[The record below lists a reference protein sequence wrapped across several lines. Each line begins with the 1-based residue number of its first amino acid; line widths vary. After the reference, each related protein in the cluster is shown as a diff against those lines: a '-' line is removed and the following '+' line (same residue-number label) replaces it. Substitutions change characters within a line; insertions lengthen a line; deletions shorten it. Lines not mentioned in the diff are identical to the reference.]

1 MKTHRIKQFLAY
13 LPYAVGLSIVGCGG
27 GGSSLLEKHMADD
40 PNAQAQRRWNTV
52 RGNVKLRVAE
62 QHFKAQRFDEAE
74 AVLREV
80 SQMSPESIGVYKLAV
95 RLYLEQGR
103 LVKAREAI
111 DHALTHP
118 GRDAETEY
126 LAGIVAQRYG
136 ELDAALT
143 HYLAAGSLASD
154 VPEYVLAVAET
165 YVALDEPTAGLDF
178 LEPRLDDFDG
188 CIPMRMLAANICRSL
203 GLKTAAVEHCQ
214 AAIGR
219 DDRNDTTDIEA
230 AMIFQWADQHGE
242 AIALL
247 RPIVDRAWPENGD
260 LSVKQDDR
268 HGPRNHGAAVTLAR
282 AYLGMR
288 QWPAS
293 MGVLKLLMAD
303 DKSDI
308 NAWCLYC
315 RAALSAGDLDAAW
328 EAIDVF
334 NQHNTPTPETY
345 LLQAYVAHR
354 RGDREAT
361 RRAATEALKLDED
374 LESARW
380 LLGQVAGV
388 SRPSN
393 LGVTG
398 RNPQPSISPRG
409 AMNNR
414 PTLIEADQHAEDV
427 LVASDAIDRNRP
439 PAVPPKA
446 ESRKSKSSISPALI
460 DIPELSNLIVM
471 RRPIQ
476 PRVPLLQAVIREMTN
491 HSNRV
496 PYLYAPAVSHRA
508 NQARTRQVNTNPEF
522 AIHNPRSAMPT
533 FSTLG
538 YGAAAC
544 NPHSHDTTAP
554 PVAALPRPPSRNDAH
569 HATFCSVC
577 REHPC
582 ILNWK
587 TRTALGSRHTA
598 PFVETAKLETEA
610 GDE

>member
-1 MKTHRIKQFLAY
+1 MKTYRKYPFPAF
-13 LPYAVGLSIVGCGG
+13 LPYGVGLLIAGCGG
-27 GGSSLLEKHMADD
+27 GENSLLEKHMADD
-40 PNAQAQRRWNTV
+40 PNVQAQQRWNTV

-74 AVLREV
+74 AVLHEI
-80 SQMSPESIGVYKLAV
+80 SQLSPDSIGVYKLAV

-103 LVKAREAI
+103 LMKAREAI
-111 DHALTHP
+111 DHALVLS

-143 HYLAAGSLASD
+143 HYLSASSLASD

-165 YVALDEPTAGLDF
+165 YVALDEPAAGLDF
-178 LEPRLDDFDG
+178 LEPRIDDFDG
-188 CIPMRMLAANICRSL
+188 FIPLRMLAANICQSL
-203 GLKTAAVEHCQ
+203 NLKTAAVEHCL

-230 AMIFQWADQHGE
+230 AMIFQWADQFAE
-242 AIALL
+242 SIALL
-247 RPIVDRAWPENGD
+247 RPIVDRSWPENGD
-260 LSVKQDDR
+260 LSLEQENR
-268 HGPRNHGAAVTLAR
+268 HGPGNRGAAVTLAR
-282 AYLGMR
+282 AYLGTR
-288 QWPAS
+288 QWPAA

-315 RAALSAGDLDAAW
+315 RAALSAGDLDSAW

-334 NQHNTPTPETY
+334 NRHNPPTPETC

-388 SRPSN
+388 SSPSEP
-393 LGVTG
+393 VVPE
-398 RNPQPSISPRG
+398 RNTQSSISPPDSLQRHPVLIGTDQDAGDQGPG
-409 AMNNR
+409 AGGTLATSRTSERSIR
-414 PTLIEADQHAEDV
+414 PTV
-427 LVASDAIDRNRP
+427 T
-439 PAVPPKA
+439 PKA
-446 ESRKSKSSISPALI
+446 ESRKPKESISVAPFA
-460 DIPELSNLIVM
+460 IPELTGLIVM
-471 RRPIQ
+471 RQEPPSGVTLLHAMMRDMTDPPSRP
-476 PRVPLLQAVIREMTN
+476 P
-491 HSNRV
+491 H
-496 PYLYAPAVSHRA
+496 LYTPAVSERFNKA
-508 NQARTRQVNTNPEF
+508 LSE
-522 AIHNPRSAMPT
+522 SGMPT

-538 YGAAAC
+538 YGAAAR
-544 NPHSHDTTAP
+544 NLHSPDTIDRT
-554 PVAALPRPPSRNDAH
+554 VAAVPRTLSRHDAH

-582 ILNWK
+582 GLNWK
-587 TRTALGSRHTA
+587 TRTALGSHHTT